1 MRVVAQFNQLR
12 VEGEMNQEHM
22 RKILT
27 AGFFLAPLAFSW
39 GAFAQSTVPAAAPKP
54 ESSPPTATS
63 DQWTTPAQ
71 PALASPPP
79 APVAVE
85 PNATSQ
91 TAPSDPAPP
100 PRIQLASQAPA
111 PTPVVAR
118 TDRMHDG
125 FYVRMSF
132 GFGSQS
138 TTIDDGVPAPNFK
151 ATDVT
156 LVFNGLVGGAPA
168 PGVILGG
175 SLALDN
181 LPSTT
186 FEADADR
193 AKTGATLFSIGP
205 FIDGYP
211 DPRGG
216 FHLGGTIGPSFAR
229 LTSNAG
235 FTGTKARGISL
246 AAWLGYDWWV
256 ADQWAVG
263 GLFRLSGANNW
274 SSSSSPDLAI
284 NTRSIALL
292 FTAVYQ

>member
-1 MRVVAQFNQLR
+1 
-12 VEGEMNQEHM
+12 
-22 RKILT
+22 
-27 AGFFLAPLAFSW
+27 
-39 GAFAQSTVPAAAPKP
+39 
-54 ESSPPTATS
+54 
-63 DQWTTPAQ
+63 
-71 PALASPPP
+71 
-79 APVAVE
+79 
-85 PNATSQ
+85 
-91 TAPSDPAPP
+91 
-100 PRIQLASQAPA
+100 
-111 PTPVVAR
+111 
-118 TDRMHDG
+118 MHDG

-138 TTIDDGVPAPNFK
+138 TTIDDGAPAPNFT
-151 ATDVT
+151 ATDAT

-175 SLALDN
+175 SLALDS

-193 AKTGATLFSIGP
+193 AKTGVTLFSLGP

-211 DPRGG
+211 NPRGG

-229 LTSNAG
+229 LASNTGFAG
-235 FTGTKARGISL
+235 NKARGISL

-263 GLFRLSGANNW
+263 GLLRLSGANNW
-274 SSSSSPDLAI
+274 SSNTSPDLGI

-292 FTAVYQ
+292 FTVVYQ